1 MVKTKKEL
9 PGPAV
14 VTYRRDE
21 LQMPVV
27 FTLKPSNGQV

>member
-9 PGPAV
+9 PGPEV

-21 LQMPVV
+21 LEMPVV
-27 FTLKPSNGQV
+27 LTIKPSGGKE